1 MKKPASKPARFKM
14 MKTVGPKARGNAIG
28 DFESSTDFFSKF
40 PHFCFKVSVFPAFSR
55 QNWVAPTKIG
65 MESYHTRK
73 HREDRLQIKMH
84 SICTLI

>member
-40 PHFCFKVSVFPAFSR
+40 PHFCFKVSVFPAFS
-55 QNWVAPTKIG
+55 
-65 MESYHTRK
+65 
-73 HREDRLQIKMH
+73 
-84 SICTLI
+84 